1 QAKTFC
7 PAAARLVTGG
17 PAVAVLGPVAEVHD
31 QQAVA
36 GDQLAQRTAPVGLCR
51 DGARD
56 TGIVRRK
63 QVLDHQIKGLALVV
77 LDKLAGIHAVAVHAG
92 LLDGKELPCYL
103 HMDGVEVDRD
113 QFLGASKAQQR
124 CHHTAAAKA
133 QHQNALD
140 ARRLDKKCR
149 QPEQVPD
156 TAGKKFF
163 RMVFGVLY
171 AIGQQAQALAVT
183 AHFVMHAVT
192 FLLPDY
198 CHAWLALSVTR
209 YSPARP
215 SNTPC
220 VTSSPSTTG
229 LAINSRCAS
238 ICRSSTSTVL
248 AICARAAASACNWS
262 ALTVSRAP
270 CTSAFQAA
278 RACSTCASWRC
289 ASVAS
294 GASAGINASAEV
306 AVVSS

>member
-1 QAKTFC
+1 
-7 PAAARLVTGG
+7 
-17 PAVAVLGPVAEVHD
+17 
-31 QQAVA
+31 
-36 GDQLAQRTAPVGLCR
+36 
-51 DGARD
+51 
-56 TGIVRRK
+56 
-63 QVLDHQIKGLALVV
+63 QVLDDQVKGFTLIA

-92 LLDGKELPCYL
+92 LLDGKEFPCHL
-103 HMDGVEVDRD
+103 HVDRIKVDRD
-113 QFLGASKAQQR
+113 QFFGASKAQQR
-124 CHHTAAAKA
+124 RDHTAAAKA

-140 ARRLDKKCR
+140 AHRLNKKCR

-198 CHAWLALSVTR
+198 CHAWFALPVTR

-238 ICRSSTSTVL
+238 ICRSSTNAVL
-248 AICARAAASACNWS
+248 AICARAAASPCNWS
-262 ALTVSRAP
+262 
-270 CTSAFQAA
+270 
-278 RACSTCASWRC
+278 
-289 ASVAS
+289 
-294 GASAGINASAEV
+294 
-306 AVVSS
+306 